1 MVGSIAVAAWVAK
14 LAFVLL
20 LTLGIAYDELGYR
33 GCTMFVVL
41 GAAAWF
47 GLPSIG
53 GEALVTTALA
63 LIDVALVF
71 VVFKG
76 DVKIG

>member
-14 LAFVLL
+14 LAFVALL
-20 LTLGIAYDELGYR
+20 VLGIAYDEIGCR
-33 GCTMFVVL
+33 GAAVFVML

-53 GEALVTTALA
+53 AGAFVTSALA
-63 LIDVALVF
+63 LVDVALVF

-76 DVKIG
+76 DLRP